1 MGEVAISN
9 FENTTTSRAK
19 LIEWVYSNS
28 EEWNIWGNLLTKE
41 HISSDYVVKK
51 AMMRWGN
58 IVDKVFYGNLPHRK
72 NIRVERIVFYQRGKR
87 GVNPHA
93 HFIAKSPNP
102 NVVANIE
109 LLKTIWE
116 RCIYVSSAKGF
127 FEIAK
132 DNYAIADYIT
142 REFPKLKNDTFEVF
156 TTHINENVELPTY
169 NASTTQ
175 MAIVRRMLKLQNP
188 SYQYTNAE

>member
-51 AMMRWGN
+51 ALMRWGN

-72 NIRVERIVFYQRGKR
+72 NIRVERIVFYQSGKQ

-93 HFIAKSPNP
+93 HFIAKSPTP